1 MADARVSALIAPA
14 FLPLH
19 RDIRRSGHAE
29 YWLRGGRGSC
39 KSSFAATE
47 IVLGMLRDPLA
58 NAIVYRKVAATLRE
72 SVYEELTRVIR
83 RMGLEAWFR
92 FRVSPMQIVYQP
104 TGQRILFRGADDP
117 AKSKSIA
124 LSRGYFGFLWFEELS
139 EFAGMED
146 VRTIRA
152 SVIRGAGSDRAVTLC
167 SYNPPRT
174 AAAWVNAEALVPK
187 RGRLVHESSYLS
199 VPRAW
204 LGEAFIAEAEA
215 LRDSNERAY
224 RHIYLGEITGTGGQ
238 VFDNLS
244 LRAISDAEIA
254 AFDTRYCG
262 LDFGFAVDPDAFVV
276 WHYDPARRR
285 LVALDEYYGTRT
297 PLDALADKVRARVGR
312 AVVTCDS
319 AEPRMI
325 AELQRRGVQAVG
337 ARKGPGSVE
346 HGMRWLQELGEIVI
360 DPARCPNT
368 AREFSGYEYRQDRHG
383 NFLADY
389 PDQDDH
395 TIDATR
401 YAVEALST
409 RRRLRTMDKAILGL

>member
-1 MADARVSALIAPA
+1 MADARVSTLIAPA
-14 FLPLH
+14 FLELH

-92 FRVSPMQIVYQP
+92 FRVSPMQIIYQP

-139 EFAGMED
+139 EFTGMDD

-152 SVIRGAGSDRAVTLC
+152 SVIRGAGSDQAVTLC

-254 AFDTRYCG
+254 ACDTRYCG

-285 LVALDEYYGTRT
+285 LVALDEYYGART
-297 PLDALADKVRARVGR
+297 PLDALTDKVRSRVGR

-389 PDQDDH
+389 PDQDNH

-409 RRRLRTMDKAILGL
+409 RRRLRTMDKATLGL

>member
-174 AAAWVNAEALVPK
+174 AAAWVNAEALIPK

-224 RHIYLGEITGTGGQ
+224 RHIYLGKITGTGGQ

-244 LRAISDAEIA
+244 LRAISDVEIA
-254 AFDTRYCG
+254 ACDTRYCG

-285 LVALDEYYGTRT
+285 LVALDEYYGART
-297 PLDALADKVRARVGR
+297 PLDALADKVRAHVGR

-389 PDQDDH
+389 PDQDNH

-409 RRRLRTMDKAILGL
+409 RRRLRTMDKVTLGL

>member
-1 MADARVSALIAPA
+1 MADARVSTLIAPA

-152 SVIRGAGSDRAVTLC
+152 SVIRGAGSDRAITLC

-174 AAAWVNAEALVPK
+174 AAAWVNAEALIPK

-244 LRAISDAEIA
+244 LRALSDAEIA
-254 AFDTRYCG
+254 ACDTRYCG
-262 LDFGFAVDPDAFVV
+262 LDFGFAVDPDAFV
-276 WHYDPARRR
+276 
-285 LVALDEYYGTRT
+285 
-297 PLDALADKVRARVGR
+297 ALALRSGAPPAGR
-312 AVVTCDS
+312 A
-319 AEPRMI
+319 
-325 AELQRRGVQAVG
+325 G
-337 ARKGPGSVE
+337 
-346 HGMRWLQELGEIVI
+346 
-360 DPARCPNT
+360 
-368 AREFSGYEYRQDRHG
+368 
-383 NFLADY
+383 
-389 PDQDDH
+389 
-395 TIDATR
+395 
-401 YAVEALST
+401 
-409 RRRLRTMDKAILGL
+409 

>member
-1 MADARVSALIAPA
+1 MADARVSTLIAPA
-14 FLPLH
+14 FLKLH

-139 EFAGMED
+139 EFTGMDD

-152 SVIRGAGSDRAVTLC
+152 SVIRGTGSDRAVTLC

-187 RGRLVHESSYLS
+187 RGRIVHESSYLS

-254 AFDTRYCG
+254 ACDTRYCG

-285 LVALDEYYGTRT
+285 LVALDEYYGART
-297 PLDALADKVRARVGR
+297 PLDALTDKVRTRVGR

-337 ARKGPGSVE
+337 ARTGPGSVE

-389 PDQDDH
+389 PDQDNH

>member
-1 MADARVSALIAPA
+1 MADARVSTLIAPA
-14 FLPLH
+14 FLELH

-139 EFAGMED
+139 EFAGMDD

-254 AFDTRYCG
+254 ACDTRYCG

-285 LVALDEYYGTRT
+285 LTTPDEHTGALP
-297 PLDALADKVRARVGR
+297 PLDALTGQVMTRVGR

-389 PDQDDH
+389 PDQDNH